1 MGCLWCGKYNRQCK
15 TMQSR
20 SPLFIKVT
28 GLKCS
33 YRKIFSPLTAMPVRK
48 TEISGTE
55 QARPLIRTHRKF
67 HKGFWGTAR
76 SLKPGSC
83 EEALSKGVA
92 EKNKFSNWLVIDPKI
107 LLGFLALLAK
117 KGEESIWT
125 KWSTLRARNASDCW
139 PGARDHGKEEEET
152 RLFSLSRLPLRAI
165 FRWVRERRLGTRQ
178 TQASFWALSLV
189 STAWRLRHGLPS
201 YHFQWRH
208 GL

>member
-20 SPLFIKVT
+20 SPLFSKVT

-55 QARPLIRTHRKF
+55 QACPLIRTHRKF

-107 LLGFLALLAK
+107 LPCFLHFQLK
-117 KGEESIWT
+117 REKSPSG
-125 KWSTLRARNASDCW
+125 RNDQHSE
-139 PGARDHGKEEEET
+139 RET
-152 RLFSLSRLPLRAI
+152 RVTVDQGQGTMGRRKRRRACFLFPAFLCAQLFIELERGVWVRGRLRQVSGHSLLSRP
-165 FRWVRERRLGTRQ
+165 RED
-178 TQASFWALSLV
+178 
-189 STAWRLRHGLPS
+189 
-201 YHFQWRH
+201 
-208 GL
+208 

>member
-33 YRKIFSPLTAMPVRK
+33 YRKIFSPLTAM
-48 TEISGTE
+48 
-55 QARPLIRTHRKF
+55 QARPVIRTHRKF
-67 HKGFWGTAR
+67 HKGFRGTAR

-92 EKNKFSNWLVIDPKI
+92 EKNKFSNWLVIDLKI

-117 KGEESIWT
+117 KREESIWT

-152 RLFSLSRLPLRAI
+152 RLFSLSRLPLGAI
-165 FRWVRERRLGTRQ
+165 FHWVQERRLGTRQ
-178 TQASFWALSLV
+178 TPFISFSVTSWLIVASKSVLPVQKNLGLV
-189 STAWRLRHGLPS
+189 SMALGS
-201 YHFQWRH
+201 A
-208 GL
+208 